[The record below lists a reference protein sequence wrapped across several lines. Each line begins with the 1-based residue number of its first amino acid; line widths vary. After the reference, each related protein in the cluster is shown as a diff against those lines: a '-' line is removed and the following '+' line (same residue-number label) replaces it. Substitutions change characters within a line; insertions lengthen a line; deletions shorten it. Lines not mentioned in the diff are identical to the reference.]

1 MAVLRSQFF
10 TWQARPVHA
19 VPHHSP
25 PRASPVVDLRS
36 TPLVVPSLDAPQTDS
51 AFASESAVL
60 YEIGL
65 TLLQRRRSLLLWG
78 LLGGVLTALVIFL
91 SDRQFAVRTSFVAQ
105 GTGTDASQLSGLR
118 GIAGQFG
125 VALPASG
132 NALASPALL
141 GELIAS
147 PTILRGLLS
156 DTVTVATGAATG
168 RVSLLDALEVDSA
181 AEAIRR
187 EEGVRALGRALKVN
201 VAKETGLVSVVVTT
215 RQPEVSMSI
224 ARRLTDELVKF
235 HLNLRRDQA
244 SAERRF
250 VETRLASQ
258 RKELEAS
265 EARLASFLIRN
276 RDYSNS
282 PDLRFQHDRL
292 QRDVDLQQQVLS
304 GLAQSREEALIREV
318 RDIPNVAI
326 VESPLLPARPEPRGL
341 IRRTIFGGL
350 IGTALGAVV
359 IAVTAAWE
367 RLSRGGD
374 TAAARF
380 FRSLG
385 DLVPFRRRRAAAA
398 S

>member
-1 MAVLRSQFF
+1 M
-10 TWQARPVHA
+10 
-19 VPHHSP
+19 
-25 PRASPVVDLRS
+25 VDLRS
-36 TPLVVPSLDAPQTDS
+36 TSTAKPESDVPQTDI

-65 TLLQRRRSLLLWG
+65 TLLERRRSLLLSGVLGG
-78 LLGGVLTALVIFL
+78 LLTGLVIFVG
-91 SDRQFAVRTSFVAQ
+91 DRHYAVRTSFVAQ

-132 NALASPALL
+132 NALSSPALL

-147 PTILRGLLS
+147 PTILRGLLQ
-156 DTVTVATGAATG
+156 DTIPLTIGGAAG
-168 RVSLLDALEVDSA
+168 RVALLDALEVDSA
-181 AEAIRR
+181 APAIRR
-187 EEGVRALGRALKVN
+187 EEGVRALGRALRVN
-201 VAKETGLVSVVVTT
+201 VAKETGLVSVLVTT
-215 RQPEVSMSI
+215 KQPEVSMSI

-265 EARLASFLIRN
+265 EARLAVFLRRN
-276 RDYSNS
+276 RDYTNS
-282 PDLRFQHDRL
+282 PDLRFEHDRI

-318 RDIPNVAI
+318 RDIPNVAV
-326 VESPLLPARPEPRGL
+326 VEAPLLPARPEPRGL
-341 IRRTIFGGL
+341 IRRGIFGGL
-350 IGTALGAVV
+350 IGIALGAFL

-367 RLSRGGD
+367 RLARGGD

-385 DLVPFRRRRAAAA
+385 DLVPGLRRRRAAAV
-398 S
+398 

>member
-1 MAVLRSQFF
+1 
-10 TWQARPVHA
+10 
-19 VPHHSP
+19 
-25 PRASPVVDLRS
+25 VVDLRPTS
-36 TPLVVPSLDAPQTDS
+36 SATPEVDAPQTDI

-65 TLLQRRRSLLLWG
+65 TLLERRRSLILWG
-78 LLGGVLTALVIFL
+78 VVGGLLTGLVIFL
-91 SDRQFAVRTSFVAQ
+91 GDRQYAVRTSFVAQ
-105 GTGTDASQLSGLR
+105 GTGGDASQLSGLR

-147 PTILRGLLS
+147 PTILRGLIQ
-156 DTVTVATGAATG
+156 DTVQVTSQGRTG
-168 RVSLLDALEVDSA
+168 RLALLDVLEVDSA
-181 AEAIRR
+181 APAIRR

-215 RQPEVSMSI
+215 REPDASMSI
-224 ARRLTDELVKF
+224 ARRLMDELVKF

-250 VETRLASQ
+250 VENRLTAQ

-265 EARLASFLIRN
+265 EARLAVFLLRN

-282 PDLRFQHDRL
+282 PDLRFQHDRM

-318 RDIPNVAI
+318 RDIPNVAV
-326 VESPLLPARPEPRGL
+326 VEAPLLPARPEPRGL
-341 IRRTIFGGL
+341 IRRGIFGGL
-350 IGTALGAVV
+350 VGMAVGAFV

-367 RLSRGGD
+367 RLARGGD
-374 TAAARF
+374 TPAARF

-385 DLVPFRRRRAAAA
+385 DLVPGRRRRAAA
-398 S
+398 

>member
-1 MAVLRSQFF
+1 M
-10 TWQARPVHA
+10 
-19 VPHHSP
+19 
-25 PRASPVVDLRS
+25 VDLRS
-36 TPLVVPSLDAPQTDS
+36 TPTAKPEADVPQTDIV
-51 AFASESAVL
+51 FASESAVL

-65 TLLQRRRSLLLWG
+65 TLLERRRSLLLWG
-78 LLGGVLTALVIFL
+78 VLGGLLTGLVIFVG
-91 SDRQFAVRTSFVAQ
+91 DREYSVRTSFVAQ
-105 GTGTDASQLSGLR
+105 GTTSDASQMSGLR

-147 PTILRGLLS
+147 PTILRQLLQ
-156 DTVTVATGAATG
+156 DTIPLTTFGAGQRVA
-168 RVSLLDALEVDSA
+168 LLDALEVDSA
-181 AEAIRR
+181 APAIRR
-187 EEGVRALGRALKVN
+187 DEGVRSLGRALKVS
-201 VAKETGLVSVVVTT
+201 VAKETGLVSLHVTT
-215 RQPEVSMSI
+215 KYPEVSMSI

-250 VETRLASQ
+250 VESRLVSQ

-265 EARLASFLIRN
+265 EARLAGFLLRN

-282 PDLRFQHDRL
+282 PELRFQHDRI

-304 GLAQSREEALIREV
+304 GLAQSREEALVREV

-326 VESPLLPARPEPRGL
+326 VEAPLLPARPEPRGL
-341 IRRTIFGGL
+341 IRRGIFGGL
-350 IGTALGAVV
+350 IGMAIGAFSIALR
-359 IAVTAAWE
+359 AAWE
-367 RLSRGGD
+367 RLALGGD

-385 DLVPFRRRRAAAA
+385 DLLPGRRRQHVAEV
-398 S
+398 